1 MSSVNTP
8 PPRRKWGAEPV
19 QFLWT
24 EFAFGLPTL
33 GGFDFG
39 DVAKSWAGLYQDRE
53 GVPDTWGDPGV
64 GGGSFMYSLLQ
75 VSKPKGHLPVVLAG
89 TDAVTEPELGE
100 N

>member
-1 MSSVNTP
+1 MQSLCSSCGQSLLLACP
-8 PPRRKWGAEPV
+8 PWGALTSGMLLSP
-19 QFLWT
+19 
-24 EFAFGLPTL
+24 G
-33 GGFDFG
+33 
-39 DVAKSWAGLYQDRE
+39 AGLYQDRE